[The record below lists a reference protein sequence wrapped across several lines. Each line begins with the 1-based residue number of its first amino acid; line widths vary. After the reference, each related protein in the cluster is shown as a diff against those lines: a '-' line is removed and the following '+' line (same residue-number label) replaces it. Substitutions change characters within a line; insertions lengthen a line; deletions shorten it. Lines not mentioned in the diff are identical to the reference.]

1 MNLLGGRKIALVR
14 IVSLC
19 VIGLCGIQVM
29 PASRAQADDAITH
42 RILCADSSKG
52 RIAIIDEA
60 GKTEWEKKIGPLHD
74 LHLLS
79 NGNVLMQTSWT
90 ELMEVEP
97 ASGMVVWQYNSAKA
111 GGNAGKPVE
120 VHAFQRLDN
129 GWTMIAES
137 GPARIIEV
145 DAAGEIQH
153 TVKLKVSKPHP
164 HRDTRLVR
172 KLASGNY
179 LVCHEGDGL
188 VREYQPD
195 GSTAWEYEVPLFD
208 QKPAGG
214 HGVEAWG
221 NQCYCALRLANG
233 NTLIST
239 GNGHGVIEVTPEKK
253 IVWHLAQNDLPGIK
267 LAWVTTLQVLPT
279 GNIVLGNC
287 HAREANPQVIEIT
300 RDKKVVWKFHDF
312 DRFGDSFTNTQVL
325 SINGATLVSKLG
337 SER

>member
-1 MNLLGGRKIALVR
+1 MSVVGGWNSALVWT
-14 IVSLC
+14 
-19 VIGLCGIQVM
+19 IGLVSMSAAGL
-29 PASRAQADDAITH
+29 RAEEAITH
-42 RILCADSSKG
+42 RILCADSSKA
-52 RIAIIDEA
+52 RIAIVDEA

-74 LHLLS
+74 LHMLAT
-79 NGNVLMQTSWT
+79 GNVLMQTSWT

-97 ASGMVVWQYNSAKA
+97 STGKIVWQYNSAKA
-111 GGNAGKPVE
+111 NGNEGKKVE

-129 GWTMIAES
+129 GLTMIAES
-137 GPARIIEV
+137 GPSRIIEV
-145 DAAGEIQH
+145 DAAGAIKH

-172 KLASGNY
+172 KLPNGNY

-188 VREYQPD
+188 VREYAPD
-195 GSTAWEYEVPLFD
+195 GSTAWEYAVPLFD
-208 QKPAGG
+208 KQPADG

-239 GNGHGVIEVTPEKK
+239 GNGHAVIEVTPDKK

-267 LAWVTTLQVLPT
+267 LAWVTTLQVLPS
-279 GNIVLGNC
+279 GNVVLGNC
-287 HAREANPQVIEIT
+287 HAGEANPQVIEVT

-325 SINGATLVSKLG
+325 SVSGATLVSKLG

>member
-1 MNLLGGRKIALVR
+1 MSEVGGWKSALVWT
-14 IVSLC
+14 
-19 VIGLCGIQVM
+19 IGLVSITAAGL
-29 PASRAQADDAITH
+29 RAEEAITH

-52 RIAIIDEA
+52 RIAIVDEA

-74 LHLLS
+74 LHMLAS
-79 NGNVLMQTSWT
+79 GNVLMQTSWT

-97 ASGMVVWQYNSAKA
+97 STGKIVWQYNSAKA
-111 GGNAGKPVE
+111 NGNEGKKVE

-129 GWTMIAES
+129 GLTMIAES
-137 GPARIIEV
+137 GPSRIIEV
-145 DAAGEIQH
+145 DAAGEIKH
-153 TVKLKVSKPHP
+153 TLKLKVSKPHP

-172 KLASGNY
+172 KLSSGNY

-188 VREYQPD
+188 VREYAPD
-195 GSTAWEYEVPLFD
+195 GSTAWEYAVPLFD
-208 QKPAGG
+208 KKPADG

-239 GNGHGVIEVTPEKK
+239 GNGHAVIEVTPDKK

-287 HAREANPQVIEIT
+287 HAGEANPQVIEVT

-325 SINGATLVSKLG
+325 SVSGAMLVSKLG

>member
-1 MNLLGGRKIALVR
+1 MSVVGGWKSALVWA
-14 IVSLC
+14 
-19 VIGLCGIQVM
+19 IGLVSMSAGGL
-29 PASRAQADDAITH
+29 RGEEAITH
-42 RILCADSSKG
+42 RILCADSSKA
-52 RIAIIDEA
+52 RIAIVDEA

-74 LHLLS
+74 LHMLAS
-79 NGNVLMQTSWT
+79 GNVLMQTSWT

-97 ASGMVVWQYNSAKA
+97 STGKVVWQYNSAKA
-111 GGNAGKPVE
+111 NGNEGKKVE
-120 VHAFQRLDN
+120 VHAFQRLEN
-129 GWTMIAES
+129 GLTMIAES
-137 GPARIIEV
+137 GPSRIIEV
-145 DAAGEIQH
+145 DAAGEIKH

-172 KLASGNY
+172 KLPNGNY

-188 VREYQPD
+188 VREYAPD
-195 GSTAWEYEVPLFD
+195 GSTAWEYAVPLFD
-208 QKPAGG
+208 KQPADG

-239 GNGHGVIEVTPEKK
+239 GNGHAVIEVTPDKK

-287 HAREANPQVIEIT
+287 HAGEANPQVIEVT
-300 RDKKVVWKFHDF
+300 RDKKVIWKFHDF

-325 SINGATLVSKLG
+325 SVSGATLVSKLG

>member
-1 MNLLGGRKIALVR
+1 MSVKGGWNSLVCSIGCFAIGFSALAT
-14 IVSLC
+14 C
-19 VIGLCGIQVM
+19 V
-29 PASRAQADDAITH
+29 AQADEAASH
-42 RILCADSSKG
+42 RILCADSSKA

-60 GKTEWEKKIGPLHD
+60 GKLEWEKKIGPLHD

-90 ELMEVEP
+90 DLVEVEP
-97 ASGMVVWQYNSAKA
+97 SSGKVVWQYNSAKA
-111 GGNAGKPVE
+111 GGNEGKPVE
-120 VHAFQRLDN
+120 VHAFQRLEN
-129 GWTMIAES
+129 GLTMIAES

-145 DAAGEIQH
+145 DKSGAIQQ

-172 KLASGNY
+172 KLANGNY

-188 VREYQPD
+188 VREYASD
-195 GSTAWEYEVPLFD
+195 GSTVWEYNVPLFD
-208 QKPAGG
+208 KKPADG

-221 NQCYCALRLANG
+221 NQCYCALRLVNG

-239 GNGHGVIEVTPEKK
+239 GNGHAVIEVTPDKK

-287 HAREANPQVIEIT
+287 HAGSANPQVIEVT
-300 RDKKVVWKFHDF
+300 RDKQVVWKFHDF

-325 SINGATLVSKLG
+325 SVNGASLISKPG

>member
-1 MNLLGGRKIALVR
+1 MSVVGGWKSALVWT
-14 IVSLC
+14 
-19 VIGLCGIQVM
+19 IGLVSMSAGGL
-29 PASRAQADDAITH
+29 RAEEAITH
-42 RILCADSSKG
+42 RILCADSSKA
-52 RIAIIDEA
+52 RIALVDEA

-74 LHLLS
+74 LHMLPS
-79 NGNVLMQTSWT
+79 GNVLMQTSWT

-97 ASGMVVWQYNSAKA
+97 STGKVVWQYNSAKA
-111 GGNAGKPVE
+111 NGNEGKKVE

-129 GWTMIAES
+129 GLTMIAES
-137 GPARIIEV
+137 GPSRIIEV
-145 DAAGEIQH
+145 DAAGEIKH

-172 KLASGNY
+172 KLSSGNY

-188 VREYQPD
+188 VREYAPD
-195 GSTAWEYEVPLFD
+195 GSTAWEFEVPLFD
-208 QKPAGG
+208 KKPTDG

-239 GNGHGVIEVTPEKK
+239 GNGHAVIEVTPDKK
-253 IVWHLAQNDLPGIK
+253 IVWHLAQSDLPGIK
-267 LAWVTTLQVLPT
+267 LAWVTTLQVLPS
-279 GNIVLGNC
+279 GNVVLGNC
-287 HAREANPQVIEIT
+287 HAGEANPQVIEVT

-312 DRFGDSFTNTQVL
+312 ERFGDSFTNTQVL
-325 SINGATLVSKLG
+325 SVSGATLVSKLG

>member
-1 MNLLGGRKIALVR
+1 MSVTGGWKCALIFSLVTLQAAWLL
-14 IVSLC
+14 
-19 VIGLCGIQVM
+19 
-29 PASRAQADDAITH
+29 ADDAITH
-42 RILCADSSKG
+42 RILCADSSKQ

-60 GKTEWEKKIGPLHD
+60 GKMEWEKKIGPLHD
-74 LHLLS
+74 LHMLS
-79 NGNVLMQTSWT
+79 SGNVLMQTSWT

-97 ASGMVVWQYNSAKA
+97 ATGKVVWQYNSAKA
-111 GGNAGKPVE
+111 GGNEGKKVE

-129 GWTMIAES
+129 GLTMIAES

-145 DAAGEIQH
+145 DTAGEIKH
-153 TVKLKVSKPHP
+153 TVKLNVSKPHP

-172 KLASGNY
+172 KLSSGNY

-188 VREYQPD
+188 VREYAPD
-195 GSTAWEYEVPLFD
+195 GTTAWEFPVPLFD
-208 QKPAGG
+208 KKPADG

-239 GNGHGVIEVTPEKK
+239 GNGHAVIEVTPDKK

-267 LAWVTTLQVLPT
+267 LAWVTTLQVLPN

-287 HAREANPQVIEIT
+287 HAGKANPQVIEVT
-300 RDKKVVWKFHDF
+300 RDKKVVWKFQDF

-325 SINGATLVSKLG
+325 SVSGATLVSKLG